1 LFRLHPQKH
10 CSSNMIGTNKDN
22 AVYILF
28 LVFNEIGML
37 CFYLV
42 FNEIG
47 MLCFYLVSV
56 EDQVVDTEA
65 EPKELNISTDEQAK
79 TLEEPK
85 ISNGEQVES
94 RSEIVHY
101 IIRFVL

>member
-1 LFRLHPQKH
+1 
-10 CSSNMIGTNKDN
+10 MIGTNKDN

-28 LVFNEIGML
+28 
-37 CFYLV
+37 LV

-85 ISNGEQVES
+85 ISNGEQVEN

-101 IIRFVL
+101 IIKFVL

>member
-10 CSSNMIGTNKDN
+10 CSSYMIGTNKDN

-28 LVFNEIGML
+28 
-37 CFYLV
+37 LV